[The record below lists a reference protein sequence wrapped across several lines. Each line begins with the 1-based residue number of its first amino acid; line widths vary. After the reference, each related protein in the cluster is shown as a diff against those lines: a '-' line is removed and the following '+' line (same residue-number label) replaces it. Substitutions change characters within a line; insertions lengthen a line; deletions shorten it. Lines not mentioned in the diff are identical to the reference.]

1 MNDAREITPTI
12 TVADQPSEADIE
24 ALKNEG
30 YKGIINLRNDG
41 EPEQPLGTA
50 AEGERV
56 RALGMEYLHYG
67 VGGAPLTEEGVASV
81 CDFLDRHA
89 SERVLV
95 HCRKG
100 GRAKA
105 LVLLHQAKAQ
115 NWTAD
120 EAIARGAAMGLEV
133 EGAGLRM
140 LVEKY
145 LREHQE
151 GG

>member
-1 MNDAREITPTI
+1 MNDAREITRTI
-12 TVADQPSEADIE
+12 MVADQPGDADLV
-24 ALKNEG
+24 ALKKEG

-41 EPEQPLGTA
+41 EPEQPLDIA

-67 VGGAPLTEEGVASV
+67 VGSAPLSADGVASV

-105 LVLLHQAKAQ
+105 LVLLHQARAQ
-115 NWTAD
+115 KWTAD
-120 EAIARGAAMGLEV
+120 EVITRGAAMGLEV
-133 EGAGLRM
+133 EGGLKM
-140 LVEKY
+140 LVENY
-145 LREHQE
+145 LRENPE
-151 GG
+151 G